1 MEIETICVHGA
12 KDAFNTTG
20 AVAVPIYQSATF
32 AHPGVG
38 MSTGFDYSRDKN
50 PTRVSLEAQM
60 ARLEAGGQALAFS
73 SGMAAI
79 TNLMELFAPGD
90 HIIASADL
98 YGGSVRLFASVL
110 QKNGLLLD
118 YVDTS
123 DLPALAAGIRPATKA
138 IFIETPTNPM
148 MHVTDIAEVK
158 KVIGAR
164 DILLIVDNTFLTPYF
179 QQPLNLGADVVVH
192 SGAKYLGGH
201 NDTMAGFVVS
211 SNALLMEK
219 LAFIYKTIGACL
231 SPFDSFLIMR
241 GLKTLSLR
249 MEKSQAS
256 ALQLAQWLR
265 VQPQV
270 NRVYYPG
277 LPDHP
282 QYGVSRQQA
291 SGFGAMIS
299 FEVVSEA
306 CARQVLQRVKIILYA
321 ESLGG
326 VESLITYPMVQTHAD
341 IAPEIREARGINN
354 RLLRLSL
361 GIENIEDLRRDL
373 AQALSGRELPA

>member
-1 MEIETICVHGA
+1 
-12 KDAFNTTG
+12 
-20 AVAVPIYQSATF
+20 
-32 AHPGVG
+32 
-38 MSTGFDYSRDKN
+38 
-50 PTRVSLEAQM
+50 
-60 ARLEAGGQALAFS
+60 
-73 SGMAAI
+73 MAAI
-79 TNLMELFAPGD
+79 AAVMELFAPGD

-98 YGGSVRLFASVL
+98 YGGSVRLFDNVL
-110 QKNGLLLD
+110 QKRGLQLD
-118 YVDTS
+118 YVDSS

-138 IFIETPTNPM
+138 VFIETPTNPM
-148 MHVTDIAEVK
+148 MQVTDIAGVK
-158 KVIGAR
+158 EVIGAR

-179 QQPLNLGADVVVH
+179 QRPLSLGADVVVH
-192 SGAKYLGGH
+192 SGTKYLGGH
-201 NDTMAGFVVS
+201 NDTLAGFVIS
-211 SNALLMEK
+211 SNSCLMEK

-231 SPFDSFLIMR
+231 APFDSFLLLR

-249 MEKSQAS
+249 MERSQAS

-270 NRVYYPG
+270 SKVYYPG

-282 QYGVSRQQA
+282 QYGVSRRQA
-291 SGFGAMIS
+291 SGVGAMIS

-306 CARQVLQRVKIILYA
+306 CAHQVLQRVKIILYA

-354 RLLRLSL
+354 RLLRLSV
-361 GIENIEDLRRDL
+361 GVENVDDLRLDL
-373 AQALSGRELPA
+373 EQALSGRELPL